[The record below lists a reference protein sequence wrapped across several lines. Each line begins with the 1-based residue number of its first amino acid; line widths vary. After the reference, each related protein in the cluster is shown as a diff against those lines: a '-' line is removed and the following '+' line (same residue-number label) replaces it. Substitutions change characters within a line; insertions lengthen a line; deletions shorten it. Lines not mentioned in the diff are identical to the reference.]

1 MISVA
6 AHAIGGIVDAN
17 KPGAAVLPPVTK
29 LDQFSETVAIA
40 VAKEA
45 GKEGLNR
52 NDVSDPEAC
61 IKTYKWEP
69 AYK

>member
-6 AHAIGGIVDAN
+6 AHAVGGIVDAS
-17 KPGAAVLPPVTK
+17 KPGASVLPPVTK

-61 IKTYKWEP
+61 IKSYKWEP

>member
-6 AHAIGGIVDAN
+6 AHAIGGIVDAS

-40 VAKEA
+40 VAEEA
-45 GKEGLNR
+45 GKEGFKQKRRLR
-52 NDVSDPEAC
+52 SRSLHQSVQMG
-61 IKTYKWEP
+61 TGL
-69 AYK
+69 